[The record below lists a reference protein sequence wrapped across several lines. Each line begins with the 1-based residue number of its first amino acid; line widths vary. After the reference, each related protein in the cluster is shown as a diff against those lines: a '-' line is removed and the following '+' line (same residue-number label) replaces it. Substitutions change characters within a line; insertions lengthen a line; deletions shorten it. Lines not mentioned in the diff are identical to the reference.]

1 MGKVV
6 LIGAGPGA
14 ADLITVRGARVLA
27 LADVVL
33 HDALVSADMLEL
45 CPQAIKILVG
55 KRNGKQSTHQN
66 DINQLLIEYAQKYAL
81 VVRLKG
87 GDPMLFGRADEELA
101 ALELAHIPV
110 EIIPGISTAFAAA
123 ATTQQPLTKRGI
135 ARSVA
140 FFTSSSAPNLP
151 ATTQLPDCDTLV
163 QYMGGQKAIE
173 TAQIL
178 LKQGRPATLPVV
190 IVENCSLQNERIQ
203 RMTLNDLAN
212 GLARSEGPVL
222 VMLGEAF
229 KARD

>member
-87 GDPMLFGRADEELA
+87 GDPMLFGRADEELG

-123 ATTQQPLTKRGI
+123 AATQQPLTKRGI

-178 LKQGRPATLPVV
+178 LNQGRPASLPVV

-212 GLARSEGPVL
+212 GLAQSEGPVL